1 MANTP
6 HELHEEFPNRADKI
20 HELKTNDTHFSKLY
34 DEYHEINRKVHAAE
48 TDIKPTSDEH
58 LADLRKERLALKDQL
73 FAMLTAE

>member
-20 HELKTNDTHFSKLY
+20 HELKTSNTHFSKLY
-34 DEYHEINRKVHAAE
+34 DEYHEINRKVHTAE

-58 LADLRKERLALKDQL
+58 LADLRKERLSLKDQL
-73 FAMLTAE
+73 FAMLTAD